1 MYPSPLTK
9 YAFRIRTRDGL
20 VVSNLLIHG
29 RAEDDAQRKL
39 RQIYRDCEILEC
51 ICHQG
56 AERRLTANFEDVL
69 NLISAD
75 CPIQSSGT
83 R

>member
-1 MYPSPLTK
+1 MHPSALTK

-20 VVSNLLIHG
+20 VVSNLMIHG

-39 RQIYRDCEILEC
+39 RQIYRDCEILDC
-51 ICHQG
+51 ICHHG
-56 AERRLTANFEDVL
+56 AERKPPANFDDVL
-69 NLISAD
+69 SLI
-75 CPIQSSGT
+75 T

>member
-1 MYPSPLTK
+1 MHPSALTK

-20 VVSNLLIHG
+20 VVNNLMIHG

-51 ICHQG
+51 ICHNVV
-56 AERRLTANFEDVL
+56 ERRSPASFDDVL
-69 NLISAD
+69 NLI
-75 CPIQSSGT
+75 T

>member
-1 MYPSPLTK
+1 MHSSALTK

-20 VVSNLLIHG
+20 VVNNLMIHG

-51 ICHQG
+51 ICHHG
-56 AERRLTANFEDVL
+56 AERRSPASFDDVL
-69 NLISAD
+69 NLI
-75 CPIQSSGT
+75 T